1 MNLNITTLSLS
12 YILFFSLNLFFCVT
26 YASSNTSLVPF
37 APMGDLKT
45 EDSIASPLVHGCP
58 RSCTTLGS
66 DPANWTQIHDLN
78 TLDRCKEPTLFAFNI
93 HSELHV
99 DTPKVS
105 CSLLDEYPQ
114 RVLTSAKTTWKSVDT
129 KNFDAVSQRLKESES
144 CGALVSTVDVT
155 LESEIAGDL
164 GSISNSTKNA
174 VTAVENLASYMTD
187 ASSCGS
193 TILFSKYGDSV
204 AAMYAGADVL
214 QSGVGKKLEQLG

>member
-114 RVLTSAKTTWKSVDT
+114 RVLTSAKKDYHARSMSVT
-129 KNFDAVSQRLKESES
+129 IAACCQGWRRAKGSSARYTLSCIATRRQRYIRPFDAAQ
-144 CGALVSTVDVT
+144 
-155 LESEIAGDL
+155 
-164 GSISNSTKNA
+164 
-174 VTAVENLASYMTD
+174 
-187 ASSCGS
+187 
-193 TILFSKYGDSV
+193 
-204 AAMYAGADVL
+204 
-214 QSGVGKKLEQLG
+214 